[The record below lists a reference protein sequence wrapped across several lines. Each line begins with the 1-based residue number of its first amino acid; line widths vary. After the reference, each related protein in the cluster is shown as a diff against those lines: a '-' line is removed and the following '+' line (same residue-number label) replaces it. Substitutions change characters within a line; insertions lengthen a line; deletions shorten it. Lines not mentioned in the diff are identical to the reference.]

1 MQCTSLCKQHVQSV
15 LQWYSRTKQCK
26 RQVEHISGTQVK
38 HNNENGNTVCTTGTE
53 CKWRAI
59 RTPPERNR
67 NTSGTQLEQA
77 ERNLGNK
84 WWQEPLQNQVARF
97 WPQNVRTLHA
107 PFTKLFASEC
117 LAYQGFSKLCN
128 RYYDIIIWYRC
139 WWWAWCWPGVGCIA
153 VQNPSVLGLIEA
165 WFSPKDCLMYLVH
178 LHTLSLWVHGCWPT
192 GSAKKYQQT
201 KTFENPCPPTDLAN
215 L

>member
-67 NTSGTQLEQA
+67 NTSGTQVED
-77 ERNLGNK
+77 NWNK
-84 WWQEPLQNQVARF
+84 WNETWGISDGKSLCKIRWQDSDHKMCQALCTLPLPSF
-97 WPQNVRTLHA
+97 C
-107 PFTKLFASEC
+107 F
-117 LAYQGFSKLCN
+117 
-128 RYYDIIIWYRC
+128 
-139 WWWAWCWPGVGCIA
+139 GV
-153 VQNPSVLGLIEA
+153 
-165 WFSPKDCLMYLVH
+165 
-178 LHTLSLWVHGCWPT
+178 LSIPRLLQIV
-192 GSAKKYQQT
+192 
-201 KTFENPCPPTDLAN
+201 
-215 L
+215 